1 MGPSPLFWILA
12 LVLVAATLALLVVPL
27 LRRARTEPSL
37 ADDEATT
44 AVFRDHKRQLD
55 AELAA
60 GVVTRDEHAAAM
72 AELTGR
78 FGAELQSVTAAPDAT
93 NLAATRPGRG
103 GFMAALALVAILPVT
118 AGVLYFLLGNPAALA
133 PQVARQ
139 ALPDQASIE
148 AMVEDLAARLRASPD
163 DGEGWAMLGRSYRVL
178 GRFQAA
184 ASAYAEAVK
193 RLPPNASLLVDWAEA
208 IAQVHGRS
216 LAGEPT
222 QILERAL
229 KLEPDNAKAL
239 ALAGAAAMERDD
251 RPQAIALWTRLRSV
265 LPPGST
271 QLAQIDAALARAGVT
286 LTESGGTP
294 PAAGNS
300 PAPATTA
307 AASAAPTPP
316 VREAGAAPTAPATAA
331 RGAGSNA
338 PPAVS
343 TGSLTGRVQVDPKL
357 AGNVAPTDT
366 VFIFARDPDGG
377 RMPLAVLKIP
387 ASELPRSFELTDAMA
402 MAPGATLSRA
412 AKVVVEARVS
422 RSGNANAASGDLA
435 GSSGPVA
442 PGSRGVVVTIDRI
455 LP

>member
-12 LVLVAATLALLVVPL
+12 LVLVAATLALLVLPL
-27 LRRARTEPSL
+27 LRRARVEAGPG
-37 ADDEATT
+37 DDEAAT

-60 GVVTRDEHAAAM
+60 GVVTRDEHAAAV
-72 AELTGR
+72 ADLTRR
-78 FGAELQSVTAAPDAT
+78 FGAELESAAAAPV
-93 NLAATRPGRG
+93 ATRPTRG
-103 GFMAALALVAILPVT
+103 GFMAALALVALLPVT

-133 PQVARQ
+133 PQAARQ
-139 ALPDQASIE
+139 GLPEQASIE
-148 AMVEDLAARLRASPD
+148 AMIEDLAARLRSNPD

-178 GRFQAA
+178 GRFQASA
-184 ASAYAEAVK
+184 TAYAEAVK

-208 IAQVHGRS
+208 IAQVQERS

-239 ALAGAAAMERDD
+239 ALAGAAAMERGD

-265 LPPGST
+265 LPPGSP
-271 QLAQIDAALARAGVT
+271 QLAQIDAALAHAGVT
-286 LTESGGTP
+286 LPEGGGT
-294 PAAGNS
+294 S
-300 PAPATTA
+300 PATGSTSPPATTR
-307 AASAAPTPP
+307 S
-316 VREAGAAPTAPATAA
+316 
-331 RGAGSNA
+331 
-338 PPAVS
+338 
-343 TGSLTGRVQVDPKL
+343 GSLTGRVELDPKL

-377 RMPLAVLKIP
+377 RMPLAALKVA
-387 ASELPRSFELTDAMA
+387 ASELPRTFELTDAMA
-402 MAPGATLSRA
+402 MAPEATLSRA

-422 RSGNANAASGDLA
+422 RSGNAKASTGDLV
-435 GSSGPVA
+435 GSSAPVT
-442 PGSRGVVVTIDRI
+442 PGARDVVVRIDRA